1 MLNIL
6 KLTRF
11 VIYIYYNLNCCAN
24 LQKMDKKLVS
34 REEDYSKWYN
44 ELVVKA
50 DLAENSAVRGC
61 MIIKPYGYAIWE
73 KMQSQLDKMF
83 KETGHEN
90 AYFPLFVP
98 KSLFEAEEKNAEGF
112 AKECAIVTHYRL
124 QNDPENKGKL
134 RVDPNAKLEEEL
146 IIRPTSEAIIWST
159 YKNWIQSYRDL
170 PILINQWA
178 NVVRW
183 EMRTR
188 LFLRT
193 AEFLWQEGHTAHE
206 TKNEAI
212 EETIMINN
220 LYADFAEN
228 FMSMPVMKGV
238 KSKNETF
245 AGAEKTYC
253 IEALMQDGK
262 ALQAGTSHF
271 LAQNFAKAFD
281 VKFADRDGKLNYV
294 WATSWGVSSRL
305 MGALIMT
312 HSDDSGLVLPPKLAP
327 HQVIFVPIY
336 KNQEQLKSISE
347 VVKDLRHKLNEVGVS
362 SKFDDRE
369 TKRPGEKFA
378 QHEIQGVPVRITIGP
393 KDLEKNSLEIFR
405 RDTFEKQF
413 IQINDSV
420 EYVLQLLDQI
430 QDNLFKKALNFRD
443 ENITEVDNFEDF
455 KNILEVKGGF
465 ISAHWDG
472 TDETE
477 NKIKELT
484 KATIRCIPQGA
495 KTTGKCVFSGKP
507 SEQRVLFAK
516 AY

>member
-1 MLNIL
+1 MNIL

-11 VIYIYYNLNCCAN
+11 VIYILYKINCYAK
-24 LQKMDKKLVS
+24 LQKMDKNLVS

-50 DLAENSAVRGC
+50 GLAENSAVRGC

-83 KETGHEN
+83 KESGHEN

-312 HSDDSGLVLPPKLAP
+312 HSDDRGLVLPPKLAP

-336 KNQEQLKSISE
+336 KSEEQLKSISE
-347 VVKDLRHKLNEVGVS
+347 VVKDLRNKLNEVGIS

-413 IQINDSV
+413 VQINDSI

-430 QDNLFKKALNFRD
+430 QDNLFEKALSFRD
-443 ENITEVDNFEDF
+443 ENITEVDNFDDF
-455 KNILEVKGGF
+455 KNILETKGGF

-484 KATIRCIPQGA
+484 KATIRCIPEVT
-495 KTTGKCVFSGKP
+495 KTSGKCVFSGKP
-507 SEQRVLFAK
+507 SEQRVIFAK

>member
-1 MLNIL
+1 
-6 KLTRF
+6 
-11 VIYIYYNLNCCAN
+11 
-24 LQKMDKKLVS
+24 MDKKLVS

-50 DLAENSAVRGC
+50 GLAENSAVRGC

-124 QNDPENKGKL
+124 QNDPKNKGKL

-146 IIRPTSEAIIWST
+146 IIRPTSEAIIWNT

-206 TKNEAI
+206 TKNEAL

-220 LYADFAEN
+220 LYADFAEK
-228 FMSMPVMKGV
+228 FMSMPVIKGV

-312 HSDDSGLVLPPKLAP
+312 HSDDRGLVLPPKLAP

-336 KNQEQLKSISE
+336 KNEEQLKSISE
-347 VVKDLRHKLNEVGVS
+347 VIKDLRDKLNKVGVS
-362 SKFDDRE
+362 SKFDDRV

-405 RDTFEKQF
+405 RDTLEKQF
-413 IQINDSV
+413 IQINDSIDF
-420 EYVLQLLDQI
+420 VLQLLVEI
-430 QDNLFKKALNFRD
+430 QDNLYKKALSFRD
-443 ENITEVDNFEDF
+443 EHITEVDNFEDF
-455 KNILEVKGGF
+455 KNILETKGGF

-477 NKIKELT
+477 NKIKEET
-484 KATIRCIPQGA
+484 KATIRCIPESE
-495 KTTGKCVFSGKP
+495 KNSGKCVFSGKP